1 MCDHQSTHPI
11 RLRRR
16 PDGAAM
22 PDLDQL
28 MDLRAGRMARDIF
41 WDETIYA
48 QEIEKIFARCWLF
61 VAHESQIPKG
71 GDYVST
77 YMGEDNVL
85 IVRQK
90 DGSVRGFL
98 NTCPHRGNK
107 LCFADLGNARQFVCN
122 YHGWAFGIDGALKGM
137 HASEAYEASAMD
149 KSQHGL
155 HPVARIDSYRGLIF
169 ATLDPEAPSL
179 AEYLGDF
186 RYYLDAVFDM
196 DGQGT
201 EFIGGCVKSVIQCN
215 WKFASENFVGDIL
228 HAGWTHDS
236 GAKAMV
242 GGAVAEVHKFP
253 EQSYQVNFNGHGW
266 EFNQDIVGN
275 AATLGEKD
283 ILKYLYTLQPAV
295 AERLGEVR
303 SRMIGAISSCTLF
316 PNTSFLP
323 GQNTFRTW
331 HPRGPGQIE
340 LHTWTFVNKSA
351 PQHIKDMWRKGT
363 MMTFSP
369 SGVFEMDDGEN
380 WEYSTRTNAGF
391 VTRQQD
397 LYLGL
402 GRESRITD
410 TELPGN
416 VFRGQINEANQRAFY
431 QRWLDLMQ
439 ARGWSEVPQR
449 DMAQLPVAPVAAA
462 PAAAAPAAAAKEA
475 A

>member
-1 MCDHQSTHPI
+1 MCNANDTQP
-11 RLRRR
+11 RLKRR
-16 PDGAAM
+16 PVGRSVEH
-22 PDLDQL
+22 LEQL
-28 MDLRAGRMARDIF
+28 MDLEHGRMSRDVFWDRDIY
-41 WDETIYA
+41 E
-48 QEIEKIFARCWLF
+48 QELERIFARCWLF
-61 VAHESQIPKG
+61 VAHESQIPKA

-107 LCFADLGNARQFVCN
+107 VCFADLGNARQFVCN

-137 HASEAYEASAMD
+137 HASSAYEESGLD
-149 KSQHGL
+149 KSAHGL
-155 HPVARIDSYRGLIF
+155 HPVAQIDSYRGLIF
-169 ATLDPEAPSL
+169 ATLDPQAPSL

-186 RYYLDAVFDM
+186 RYYLDAIFDM
-196 DGQGT
+196 DEGGT

-242 GGAVAEVHKFP
+242 GGPVAEVHKFP
-253 EQSYQVNFNGHGW
+253 EQSYHVNFNGHGW

-275 AATLGEKD
+275 AATLGDKE
-283 ILKYLYTLQPAV
+283 IMKYLYVLQPKV
-295 AERLGEVR
+295 AERLGELR
-303 SRMIGAISSCTLF
+303 SKMIGAISSCTLF
-316 PNTSFLP
+316 PNSSFLP

-331 HPRGPGQIE
+331 HPRGPGAIE
-340 LHTWTFVNKSA
+340 LHTWTFVNRNA
-351 PQHIKDMWRKGT
+351 PQAVKDAWRKGT

-380 WEYSTRTNAGF
+380 WEYSTRTNSGF

-402 GRESRITD
+402 GHETRLTD

-416 VFRGQINEANQRAFY
+416 VYRGQINEANQRAFY
-431 QRWLDLMQ
+431 QRWFDLME
-439 ARGWSEVPQR
+439 APSWACVPQR
-449 DMAQLPVAPVAAA
+449 DVATMEVKA
-462 PAAAAPAAAAKEA
+462 
-475 A
+475 

>member
-1 MCDHQSTHPI
+1 MSNQDCKAQAE
-11 RLRRR
+11 RLKRR
-16 PDGAAM
+16 PASE
-22 PDLDQL
+22 PLPKLDHL
-28 MDLRAGRMARDIF
+28 MNLEEGRMARDIF
-41 WDETIYA
+41 WERDIYE
-48 QEIEKIFARCWLF
+48 QELEKIFARCWLF
-61 VAHESQIPKG
+61 VGHVSQIPKA
-71 GDYVST
+71 GDFIAT
-77 YMGEDNVL
+77 YMGEDNVI

-90 DGSVRGFL
+90 DGSIRGFL

-107 LCFADLGNARQFVCN
+107 VTFADAGNARQFICN
-122 YHGWAFGIDGALKGM
+122 YHGWSFTIDGALKGM
-137 HASEAYEASAMD
+137 HASEAYEASGMD
-149 KSQHGL
+149 KGQHGL
-155 HPVARIDSYRGLIF
+155 HPVAQIDDYKGLIF

-196 DGQGT
+196 DGEGT
-201 EFIGGCVKSVIQCN
+201 EFIGGCVKSVIQTN
-215 WKFASENFVGDIL
+215 WKYASENFVGDIL

-242 GGAVAEVHKFP
+242 GGPVAEVHKFP
-253 EQSYQVNFNGHGW
+253 EQSYHVNFNGHGW

-283 ILKYLYTLQPAV
+283 IIKYLYVLQPKV
-295 AERLGEVR
+295 QERLGEIR
-303 SRMIGAISSCTLF
+303 SKMIGSISSCTLF

-351 PQHIKDMWRKGT
+351 PQEIKDMWRKGT

-380 WEYSTRTNAGF
+380 WEYSTKTNAGF

-397 LYLGL
+397 LYIGL
-402 GRESRITD
+402 GQDTRLTD

-431 QRWLDLMQ
+431 QRWMDLMQ
-439 ARGWSEVPQR
+439 ARTWDDVPQR
-449 DMAQLPVAPVAAA
+449 DTPTLPTTATEE
-462 PAAAAPAAAAKEA
+462 AK
-475 A
+475 